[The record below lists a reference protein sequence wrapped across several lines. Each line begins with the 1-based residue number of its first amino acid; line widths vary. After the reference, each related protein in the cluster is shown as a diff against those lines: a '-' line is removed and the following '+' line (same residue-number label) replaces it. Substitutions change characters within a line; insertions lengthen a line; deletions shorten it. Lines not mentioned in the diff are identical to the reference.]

1 MPKEVSAAQTALR
14 QHNDARNKL
23 QQLINFTSD
32 EADQIIIRVRQQVL
46 SCTIMLMDLLLIV
59 SVCLY
64 ISKPTDQQPLFH

>member
-46 SCTIMLMDLLLIV
+46 SCTIMLMDLLFIV